1 MGRRVNVIG
10 WGCWRKRFD
19 EYARV
24 VGVGKRVIVMGWGW
38 WRTGF
43 DGYRCVVVMQGFTF
57 RLL

>member
-1 MGRRVNVIG
+1 MIG